1 MKRAAFFLSLAAV
14 VCGASLIF
22 EPASAEQKRNHN
34 ITLSTDGDSPISEC
48 GQVTM
53 RVGDGETA
61 RVVHMQVLP
70 KSAISTL
77 TVRAPQNG
85 GVHVQGS
92 NREDYKIMACL
103 AAGGQ
108 TESEA
113 KAILDQLKLSVT
125 NGQVSVEGPGT
136 RDWVAYFIIQA
147 PNGAVLDLSSNNGPI
162 GVDDFSGTIEA
173 RSKNGP
179 ITFREVGGQV
189 RADVQNGPIGV
200 SGSSGNFQLSSQNGP
215 LTVELNGS
223 QWSGGEIEGRTQNGP
238 LTLKLP
244 DSYMSS
250 VRVDASKH
258 SPVQCRAVQCQTAT
272 RTWDRPS
279 VIQFGDSEPVIRLST
294 VNGPVTITS
303 PGGKR

>member
-1 MKRAAFFLSLAAV
+1 MKRTAFFLFLAV
-14 VCGASLIF
+14 VVFGACLTL
-22 EPASAEQKRNHN
+22 EPASAQQKRNHSVT
-34 ITLSTDGDSPISEC
+34 ISTDGDGPITDC
-48 GQVTM
+48 GNVRM
-53 RVGDGETA
+53 LIGDGVTA
-61 RVVHMQVLP
+61 GADQTQILP
-70 KSAISTL
+70 RSAISTL
-77 TVRAPQNG
+77 SVRTPQNG
-85 GVHVQGS
+85 GVHVQGW
-92 NREDYKIMACL
+92 NREEYKITACL
-103 AAGGQ
+103 AAGGE

-113 KAILDQLKLSVT
+113 KAILARLKLSVE
-125 NGQVSVEGPGT
+125 NGEVTVEGSSP

-147 PNGAVLDLSSNNGPI
+147 PNGAVLDLSSTNGPI
-162 GVDDFSGTIEA
+162 GVDDFSGNIKAQST
-173 RSKNGP
+173 NGP
-179 ITFREVGGQV
+179 ITLREVGGQV

-200 SGSSGNFQLSSQNGP
+200 SGSSGDFHLSAQNGP

-244 DSYMSS
+244 DSYLSS

-258 SPVQCRAVQCQTAT
+258 SPVQCRAVQCQTAA
-272 RTWDRPS
+272 RTWDRPT